1 MSFGGSVQQ
10 MINSIKQNAALKTS
24 RRSKFKG
31 GNSYSN
37 IKNTK
42 TEYDIPK
49 LSKTELEK
57 VKRQIQEEA
66 KQENGKHV
74 IYWIIGAITVL
85 ISILIFNYI
94 NF

>member
-42 TEYDIPK
+42 TKYDIPK

-66 KQENGKHV
+66 KQENRKHV